1 MTISSQQIH
10 NVLRTYG
17 KQLRRG
23 LQLNRAKQAESGEKA
38 DKVSI
43 SSNAKRMMVV
53 ERVAEEI
60 QLRLADPSTSNG
72 EVEQQIIASLA
83 EEYGQPLQLNYDPVH
98 GRFKFD
104 VIDESTGET
113 VKSLTPE
120 ETETINQRLVQI
132 TRDMVNRTM
141 LTRGV

>member
-23 LQLNRAKQAESGEKA
+23 LQLNRAKQAESGEA
-38 DKVSI
+38 SDKVSI
-43 SSNAKRMMVV
+43 SSQAKRMMVV

-60 QLRLADPSTSNG
+60 QLRLADPSTSTG
-72 EVEQQIIASLA
+72 QVEQQILA
-83 EEYGQPLQLNYDPVH
+83 GLSEEYGQPLRLGFDPVH

-104 VIDESTGET
+104 VVDESTGET

-120 ETETINQRLVQI
+120 ETEQMNQRLVQI
-132 TRDMVNRTM
+132 TRETVDRTM
-141 LTRGV
+141 L